1 MRLEDSASGYDLKTI
16 CAFCVAYLSSTYLSL
31 LFPRNSLLLD
41 VFFLVTAGQ
50 KPYLRTQSMAQL
62 KNYMLAYN
70 IKLKMNALE
79 KDDLI
84 NAIISARVGL
94 LPFICDFILS
104 IRRY

>member
-1 MRLEDSASGYDLKTI
+1 MRLGDSASGYDLKTI
-16 CAFCVAYLSSTYLSL
+16 CAFCVVYLSSTYLSP

-41 VFFLVTAGQ
+41 VLFLVTAGE

-84 NAIISARVGL
+84 NAIISARVRL
-94 LPFICDFILS
+94 LLLIYNFVLS
-104 IRRY
+104 LRHY